1 MSETRFLTAPDGLR
15 IAYAATPPQNSMPGI
30 LFCGGFRSDMT
41 GTKALA
47 LEAMAVARGCG
58 FVRFDYTGHGQSD
71 GAFLDGSIGRW
82 KDDTLAVLDAVCQ
95 GPTVIVGSSM
105 GGWLATL
112 AALARPDRTAGL
124 VLIAPALDFTEDLM
138 WAQMT
143 PDQRAILTRDGVL
156 REPSE
161 YSDEPYEYSLTL
173 IDEGRRHC
181 ILAGGVAVA
190 APVRILQGMN
200 DPDVPWPHAVKTVE
214 AFTGPDT
221 RLTLIKDGDHRLS
234 RPQDLTLLTD
244 TVWSLVSR
252 SS

>member
-1 MSETRFLTAPDGLR
+1 MSDTQFVAAPDGLR
-15 IAYAATPPQNSMPGI
+15 IAYAATQAADAAPGI

-47 LEAMAVARGCG
+47 LEAAAKTRGAG

-82 KDDTLAVLDAVCQ
+82 KDDTLLVLDRVCR
-95 GPTVIVGSSM
+95 GPQIVVGSSM

-112 AALARPDRTAGL
+112 AALARPGRVAGL

-143 PDQRAILTRDGVL
+143 PEQRATLQRDGIL
-156 REPSE
+156 REPSA
-161 YSDEPYEYSLTL
+161 YSDQPYEYTL
-173 IDEGRRHC
+173 KLIEDGRRHC
-181 ILAGGVAVA
+181 ILAGGIEVR

-200 DPDVPWPHAVKTVE
+200 DPDVPWRHAVKTVE
-214 AFTGPDT
+214 AFRDDDT
-221 RLTLIKDGDHRLS
+221 RLTLIRDGDHRLS
-234 RPQDLTLLTD
+234 RPQDLALLIE
-244 TVWSLVSR
+244 TVLSLIN
-252 SS
+252 